1 MSRLVIDRDTL
12 RTGGQ
17 DFRPPTHKQPCL
29 ERSAPSH
36 GEVSQTASKIP
47 VRKRADRGLP
57 PTATRPDQPDQQP
70 GTPGP
75 GSRGHLG
82 NSWSL
87 TIGPHPATRTP
98 TKVAN
103 VMTSYI

>member
-1 MSRLVIDRDTL
+1 MSRARH
-12 RTGGQ
+12 RQGHPAHWGQ

-47 VRKRADRGLP
+47 VRKRADRGLRP
-57 PTATRPDQPDQQP
+57 PRRDRTNLTNSPGHQARAVAVTLATAGVSPMSHT
-70 GTPGP
+70 
-75 GSRGHLG
+75 
-82 NSWSL
+82 
-87 TIGPHPATRTP
+87 TRTP

-103 VMTSYI
+103 VMTHNI